1 LSDDTTVIIKKGKV
15 IMQKMN
21 QTYMNEEAMKPIME
35 RFDKLEK
42 LLKES
47 QKEKII
53 FRAKRRYVKKD
64 VKKEGEKK

>member
-1 LSDDTTVIIKKGKV
+1 
-15 IMQKMN
+15 MQKMN
-21 QTYMNEEAMKPIME
+21 QTYMNEEVMKPIME

-64 VKKEGEKK
+64 IKKEGEKK